1 MERWVYLPVS
11 ESRLYQV
18 LSGDIPSR
26 QALSN
31 PEDGYLF
38 VTDVEYSGEVRNVVL
53 TDIESIPNDA
63 LPRPDA
69 RLNIALPEEIGRVAH
84 RDRAHVVDITLQS
97 EDQETGRVAAR
108 VFGSFV
114 ANFQRLF
121 DALGQAK
128 AGQASRYGPVSQSVL
143 NRTKL
148 GMIASYAGSFGV
160 RFETQE
166 QDDMFGESLARES
179 LDALFGLLEAEDNLA
194 GLTSHLRVLRG
205 RVATN
210 YQELLKTIEAS
221 IPSVSLNWTQP
232 GRLPSRHAA
241 LSQEVARNIYV
252 QIEAARE
259 TLDDPFDIQGTFN
272 GGSIRT
278 RRFEIDAIPSGVR
291 YVGRMSREAVD
302 QLSGEI
308 PLGATC
314 QARLQP
320 RLEVSETTGE
330 EKPTFELVAIALLGH
345 LP

>member
-1 MERWVYLPVS
+1 MYYDGPKLLLRRTSAGQFFLAWWSDADADMERWVYLPVS

-69 RLNIALPEEIGRVAH
+69 RLNITLPEEIGRVAH

-194 GLTSHLRVLRG
+194 GLTSHLRVLR
-205 RVATN
+205 V
-210 YQELLKTIEAS
+210 
-221 IPSVSLNWTQP
+221 VSK
-232 GRLPSRHAA
+232 RLRA
-241 LSQEVARNIYV
+241 
-252 QIEAARE
+252 
-259 TLDDPFDIQGTFN
+259 
-272 GGSIRT
+272 
-278 RRFEIDAIPSGVR
+278 
-291 YVGRMSREAVD
+291 
-302 QLSGEI
+302 
-308 PLGATC
+308 
-314 QARLQP
+314 
-320 RLEVSETTGE
+320 
-330 EKPTFELVAIALLGH
+330 
-345 LP
+345 

>member
-1 MERWVYLPVS
+1 M
-11 ESRLYQV
+11 
-18 LSGDIPSR
+18 
-26 QALSN
+26 
-31 PEDGYLF
+31 
-38 VTDVEYSGEVRNVVL
+38 
-53 TDIESIPNDA
+53 
-63 LPRPDA
+63 
-69 RLNIALPEEIGRVAH
+69 
-84 RDRAHVVDITLQS
+84 
-97 EDQETGRVAAR
+97 
-108 VFGSFV
+108 
-114 ANFQRLF
+114 
-121 DALGQAK
+121 
-128 AGQASRYGPVSQSVL
+128 
-143 NRTKL
+143 
-148 GMIASYAGSFGV
+148 
-160 RFETQE
+160 
-166 QDDMFGESLARES
+166 
-179 LDALFGLLEAEDNLA
+179 
-194 GLTSHLRVLRG
+194 LRG